1 MRAKFGM
8 VLPSLSSGSPRVQV
22 EGSSISASGKDTKSA
37 NQIRNKMSKME
48 LTKLLSHRGKLDS
61 LNYGYTQKRKM
72 YRSIFVEAFQL
83 LFPF

>member
-8 VLPSLSSGSPRVQV
+8 VLPSLSSGSPRVRV
-22 EGSSISASGKDTKSA
+22 EGSSISASEKDTKTA

-48 LTKLLSHRGKLDS
+48 LFKLLSYRGKLDS

-72 YRSIFVEAFQL
+72 NRSIFVEAFQL